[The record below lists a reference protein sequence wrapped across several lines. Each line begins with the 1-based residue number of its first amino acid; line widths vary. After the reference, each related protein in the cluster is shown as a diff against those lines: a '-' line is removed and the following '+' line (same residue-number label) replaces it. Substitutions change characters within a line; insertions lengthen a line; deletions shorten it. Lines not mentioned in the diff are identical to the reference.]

1 MCDNIGTPKEER
13 QNQMKLK
20 ELQSQLDTATDRL
33 YAEVRTLQER
43 QAELE
48 KKANTLLVGLLFVT
62 VSLITMIIT
71 VAWIASGRGTIG

>member
-20 ELQSQLDTATDRL
+20 ELESQLDTATDRL

-48 KKANTLLVGLLFVT
+48 KKANTLFVGLLFVT

-71 VAWIASGRGTIG
+71 VALVAGGRGTIG

>member
-1 MCDNIGTPKEER
+1 
-13 QNQMKLK
+13 MKLK
-20 ELQSQLDTATDRL
+20 ELESQLDTATDRL

-48 KKANTLLVGLLFVT
+48 KKANTLFVGLLFVT

-71 VAWIASGRGTIG
+71 VALVAGGRGTIG

>member
-20 ELQSQLDTATDRL
+20 ELQTQLDTATDRL

-71 VAWIASGRGTIG
+71 VAWIAGGRGTIG

>member
-62 VSLITMIIT
+62 VSLLTMIIT
-71 VAWIASGRGTIG
+71 VAWVVGGRGTIG